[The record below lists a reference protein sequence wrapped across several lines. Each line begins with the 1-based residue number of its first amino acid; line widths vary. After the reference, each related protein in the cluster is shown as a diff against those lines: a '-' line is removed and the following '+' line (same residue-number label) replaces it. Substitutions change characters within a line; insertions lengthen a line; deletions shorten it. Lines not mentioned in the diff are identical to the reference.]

1 MEVHIRP
8 RLSHSISFGNDAE
21 KDTAGCRALN
31 RKYIVIGGAR
41 KRADGVFYS
50 PLNRKRRSKADFA
63 PTWYAVRDEAFA
75 SKILRACGIAAA
87 PQPPKNV
94 PPAHF
99 LNGSCPLRLRIPYE
113 NSSRKPGIP
122 NGIPG
127 FLVRRK
133 GFEPL
138 TFWSVARRSIQLS

>member
-1 MEVHIRP
+1 MK
-8 RLSHSISFGNDAE
+8 L
-21 KDTAGCRALN
+21 
-31 RKYIVIGGAR
+31 
-41 KRADGVFYS
+41 
-50 PLNRKRRSKADFA
+50 A

-99 LNGSCPLRLRIPYE
+99 LNGACPLRLRIPYE
-113 NSSRKPGIP
+113 NRSRKPGIP
-122 NGIPG
+122 FGIPG

-138 TFWSVARRSIQLS
+138 TFWSVVMFFPYDNFL

>member
-1 MEVHIRP
+1 MK
-8 RLSHSISFGNDAE
+8 L
-21 KDTAGCRALN
+21 
-31 RKYIVIGGAR
+31 
-41 KRADGVFYS
+41 
-50 PLNRKRRSKADFA
+50 A

-99 LNGSCPLRLRIPYE
+99 LNGACPLRLRIPYE

-122 NGIPG
+122 FGIPG